1 MNLQAEANLP
11 PETLEKRAA
20 EERQRIHQSVGELK
34 ISLTDLKSSVEEKVR
49 ERLNVNK
56 FARRHLWQLAA
67 GASVFALLT
76 GYGMA
81 GMFTRR

>member
-1 MNLQAEANLP
+1 MNVQAEANLP

-20 EERQRIHQSVGELK
+20 EERLRLHQSVGDLK
-34 ISLTDLKSSVEEKVR
+34 ESLTELKSSVEEKVR
-49 ERLNVNK
+49 ERLDVNK

-67 GASVFALLT
+67 GASFVALLT